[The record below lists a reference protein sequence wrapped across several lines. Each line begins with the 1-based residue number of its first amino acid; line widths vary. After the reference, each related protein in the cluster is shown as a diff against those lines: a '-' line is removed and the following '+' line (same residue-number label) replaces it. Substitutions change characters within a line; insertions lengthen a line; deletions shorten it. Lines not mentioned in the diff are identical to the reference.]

1 MRGVG
6 HDSQSGPGGSA
17 AHKLVRAAAGS
28 SSLREGAIATLRAVE
43 IGGDR
48 YRTVGGVHRIPIDG
62 VSGMLVLAGLEAVG
76 PDAAALLGHVGAET
90 MVCLQTDAEIDRRY
104 PPYLEWLADPEPHEA
119 LRLPIEDHLVAPD
132 GPMASLVK
140 AIVDR
145 ISGGG
150 GVVVHCGAG
159 WGRAGLVGA
168 LVLVAYGA
176 TVTEALDRV
185 RAARPAAGPQSDE
198 QDQQLIRLAPVINEQ
213 TRRR

>member
-1 MRGVG
+1 M
-6 HDSQSGPGGSA
+6 
-17 AHKLVRAAAGS
+17 
-28 SSLREGAIATLRAVE
+28 E

-132 GPMASLVK
+132 GPMTSLIE

-145 ISGGG
+145 LDGGG
-150 GVVVHCGAG
+150 GVVVHCGPG
-159 WGRAGLVGA
+159 WGRAGPRGGA
-168 LVLVAYGA
+168 GA
-176 TVTEALDRV
+176 RRLWRHGH
-185 RAARPAAGPQSDE
+185 RGARPGACRWPAAGPQSDE
-198 QDQQLIRLAPVINEQ
+198 QDQQLIRLAPVVNKP

>member
-1 MRGVG
+1 MTR
-6 HDSQSGPGGSA
+6 SLAQA
-17 AHKLVRAAAGS
+17 ARRRTKLVRAAAES
-28 SSLREGAIATLRAVE
+28 TSLREEAIVTLRAME

-76 PDAAALLGHVGAET
+76 PDAAALLDHVGAET

-132 GPMASLVK
+132 GPMTSLIEV
-140 AIVDR
+140 IVDR
-145 ISGGG
+145 LDGGG

-185 RAARPAAGPQSDE
+185 RAARPAAGPQSGE
-198 QDQQLIRLAPVINEQ
+198 QDQQLIRLAPVVNKP

>member
-1 MRGVG
+1 M
-6 HDSQSGPGGSA
+6 
-17 AHKLVRAAAGS
+17 
-28 SSLREGAIATLRAVE
+28 E

-62 VSGMLVLAGLEAVG
+62 ASGMLVLAGLEAVG

-119 LRLPIEDHLVAPD
+119 LRLPIDDHLVAPD
-132 GPMASLVK
+132 GPMASLIK

-150 GVVVHCGAG
+150 K
-159 WGRAGLVGA
+159 GRASVPSGIGIGISNRKGRSAIARAGGIDTRPGDV
-168 LVLVAYGA
+168 
-176 TVTEALDRV
+176 VT
-185 RAARPAAGPQSDE
+185 AG
-198 QDQQLIRLAPVINEQ
+198 
-213 TRRR
+213 

>member
-1 MRGVG
+1 M
-6 HDSQSGPGGSA
+6 
-17 AHKLVRAAAGS
+17 
-28 SSLREGAIATLRAVE
+28 E

-62 VSGMLVLAGLEAVG
+62 VPGMLVLAGLEVVG
-76 PDAAALLGHVGAET
+76 PDAAALLGRVGAET

-132 GPMASLVK
+132 GPMALLIEVV
-140 AIVDR
+140 VDR
-145 ISGGG
+145 VNRGS

-159 WGRAGLVGA
+159 WWRAGLVGA
-168 LVLVAYGA
+168 LVLIAYGA

-198 QDQQLIRLAPVINEQ
+198 QDQQLVRLARVVNGQ
-213 TRRR
+213 TTRR

>member
-1 MRGVG
+1 M
-6 HDSQSGPGGSA
+6 
-17 AHKLVRAAAGS
+17 
-28 SSLREGAIATLRAVE
+28 E

-132 GPMASLVK
+132 GPMTSLIE
-140 AIVDR
+140 AIADR
-145 ISGGG
+145 LDGGG

-185 RAARPAAGPQSDE
+185 RAVRPAAGPQSDE
-198 QDQQLIRLAPVINEQ
+198 QDQQLIRLAPVVNEQ

>member
-1 MRGVG
+1 M
-6 HDSQSGPGGSA
+6 
-17 AHKLVRAAAGS
+17 
-28 SSLREGAIATLRAVE
+28 E

-62 VSGMLVLAGLEAVG
+62 ASGILVLAGLEAV
-76 PDAAALLGHVGAET
+76 DN
-90 MVCLQTDAEIDRRY
+90 
-104 PPYLEWLADPEPHEA
+104 
-119 LRLPIEDHLVAPD
+119 RLD
-132 GPMASLVK
+132 
-140 AIVDR
+140 
-145 ISGGG
+145 GGG

-198 QDQQLIRLAPVINEQ
+198 QDQQLIRLAPVVNEP

>member
-1 MRGVG
+1 M
-6 HDSQSGPGGSA
+6 
-17 AHKLVRAAAGS
+17 
-28 SSLREGAIATLRAVE
+28 E

-132 GPMASLVK
+132 GPMTSLIE

-145 ISGGG
+145 LDGGA
-150 GVVVHCGAG
+150 VSSCT
-159 WGRAGLVGA
+159 AGLVGDVPDSWGRWCSSPMA
-168 LVLVAYGA
+168 PRSPRRSTGCVPPGRLP
-176 TVTEALDRV
+176 DRSLMS
-185 RAARPAAGPQSDE
+185 RIS
-198 QDQQLIRLAPVINEQ
+198 N
-213 TRRR
+213 

>member
-1 MRGVG
+1 M
-6 HDSQSGPGGSA
+6 
-17 AHKLVRAAAGS
+17 
-28 SSLREGAIATLRAVE
+28 E

-132 GPMASLVK
+132 GPMTSLIE
-140 AIVDR
+140 AIADR
-145 ISGGG
+145 LDG
-150 GVVVHCGAG
+150 GVVSSCTAGLLGTCRTRGGAG
-159 WGRAGLVGA
+159 ARRLWRHG
-168 LVLVAYGA
+168 
-176 TVTEALDRV
+176 DRG
-185 RAARPAAGPQSDE
+185 ARPGAPPG
-198 QDQQLIRLAPVINEQ
+198 RLPDRSLMSRISS
-213 TRRR
+213 

>member
-17 AHKLVRAAAGS
+17 AHNLVRAAAGS

-159 WGRAGLVGA
+159 WGTRRTRGGAGARRLRRHG
-168 LVLVAYGA
+168 
-176 TVTEALDRV
+176 DRG
-185 RAARPAAGPQSDE
+185 ARPGAGRPAGS
-198 QDQQLIRLAPVINEQ
+198 RTAV
-213 TRRR
+213 

>member
-1 MRGVG
+1 M
-6 HDSQSGPGGSA
+6 
-17 AHKLVRAAAGS
+17 
-28 SSLREGAIATLRAVE
+28 
-43 IGGDR
+43 
-48 YRTVGGVHRIPIDG
+48 
-62 VSGMLVLAGLEAVG
+62 
-76 PDAAALLGHVGAET
+76 
-90 MVCLQTDAEIDRRY
+90 
-104 PPYLEWLADPEPHEA
+104 
-119 LRLPIEDHLVAPD
+119 APD
-132 GPMASLVK
+132 GPMASLIK
-140 AIVDR
+140 AIFDR

-198 QDQQLIRLAPVINEQ
+198 QDQQLIRLAPVVNEQ

>member
-1 MRGVG
+1 MTR
-6 HDSQSGPGGSA
+6 SLAQA
-17 AHKLVRAAAGS
+17 ARRRTNLVRAAAGS
-28 SSLREGAIATLRAVE
+28 SSLQEEAIATLRAVE

-48 YRTVGGVHRIPIDG
+48 YRTVGGVHRIPIEG
-62 VSGMLVLAGLEAVG
+62 VPGTLVLAGLEAVG

-104 PPYLEWLADPEPHEA
+104 PPYLKWLADPEPHEA

-132 GPMASLVK
+132 GPMASLIE

-145 ISGGG
+145 ISRGG

-198 QDQQLIRLAPVINEQ
+198 QDQQLIRLAPVVNEQ